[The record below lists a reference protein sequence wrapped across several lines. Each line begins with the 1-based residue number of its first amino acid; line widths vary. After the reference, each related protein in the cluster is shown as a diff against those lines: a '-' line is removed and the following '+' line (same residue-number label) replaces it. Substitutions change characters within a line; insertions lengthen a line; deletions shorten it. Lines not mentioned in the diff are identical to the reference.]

1 MISEIVS
8 LRNSLIAILKKMKVA
23 ILGATGF
30 VGTAILNEL
39 LSRGNEVIAI
49 ARNLDKI
56 ESNDEKLTKLA
67 VDVLDTVQ
75 LAEALKGADAVVS
88 AFNAGWTN
96 PNLYNDTIT
105 GATAIQ
111 EAVKLSGVKR
121 FIFIGGAGTLQI
133 DGNQLVDGPQF
144 PAEIYPGASAVR
156 DYFNVLKQEKELD
169 WLFFSP
175 AIEMHPGITIGR
187 TGKYRLGKTS
197 PVFNEEGRS
206 ILSVEDLAIVIAD
219 ELENNA
225 HHQEQ
230 FTAAY

>member
-1 MISEIVS
+1 
-8 LRNSLIAILKKMKVA
+8 MKVA

>member
-1 MISEIVS
+1 
-8 LRNSLIAILKKMKVA
+8 MKVA
-23 ILGATGF
+23 LIGASGF
-30 VGTAILNEL
+30 VGKAILNEL
-39 LSRGNEVIAI
+39 LSRGNKVIAI
-49 ARNLDKI
+49 ARDTNKI
-56 ESNDEKLTKLA
+56 ESTDENVTKVA
-67 VDVLDTVQ
+67 VDVLDTEK
-75 LAEALKGADAVVS
+75 LAAALSGADAVVS

-96 PNLYNDTIT
+96 PNLYDDTIK
-105 GATAIQ
+105 GAEAIQ
-111 EAVKLSGVKR
+111 KAVKASGVKR
-121 FIFIGGAGTLQI
+121 YIFIGGAGTLQI

-144 PAEIYPGASAVR
+144 PQEIYPGASAVR
-156 DYFNVLKQEKELD
+156 DYFNVLKQERELD

-187 TGKYRLGKTS
+187 TGEYRLGKTS

-206 ILSVEDLAIVIAD
+206 ILSVEDLSIVIVD

>member
-1 MISEIVS
+1 
-8 LRNSLIAILKKMKVA
+8 MKVA
-23 ILGATGF
+23 LIGASGF
-30 VGTAILNEL
+30 VGKALLNEL
-39 LSRGNEVIAI
+39 VSRGTEVIAI
-49 ARNLDKI
+49 ARDTDKI
-56 ESNDEKLTKLA
+56 ENSDEKVKKVSA
-67 VDVLDTVQ
+67 DVLDTER
-75 LAEALKGADAVVS
+75 LAEALKGADAVIS

-96 PNLYNDTIT
+96 PNLYNDTIA
-105 GATAIQ
+105 GAEAIQ
-111 EAVKLSGVKR
+111 KAVKASGVKR
-121 FIFIGGAGTLQI
+121 YIFIGGAGTLQI
-133 DGNQLVDGPQF
+133 DGKQLVDGPEF

-156 DYFNVLKQEKELD
+156 DYFNTLKQEKELD

-206 ILSVEDLAIVIAD
+206 VLSAEDLSIVLAD